1 MRHARLFPHPDTP
14 CLRVESI
21 DVSIE
26 VQAGVDLRLTYT
38 VSGDIASLLIPPAAP
53 PQRSD
58 GLWQH
63 TCFEAFVLAGN
74 GPGYREFNFS
84 PSGEWA
90 AYIFCNYR
98 DGCAPG
104 AMPAPAIACR
114 TSANALELT
123 AMLPRLALPDGR
135 RWTLGL
141 TAVIESVD
149 EKLSY
154 WALRHP
160 VDKPDFH
167 HTGGFALE
175 VERA

>member
-14 CLRVESI
+14 CPRVESI
-21 DVSIE
+21 DVRIE
-26 VQAGVDLRLTYT
+26 VQAGGELRLTYT
-38 VSGDIASLLIPPAAP
+38 VSGDIAGLLIPPAAP

-63 TCFEAFVLAGN
+63 TCFEVFVLAGN

-84 PSGEWA
+84 PSGAWS
-90 AYIFCNYR
+90 AYLFRNYR
-98 DGCAPG
+98 DGRALDV
-104 AMPAPAIACR
+104 MPAPAIACR
-114 TSANALELT
+114 TSANALALT
-123 AMLPRLALPDGR
+123 TALSRLALPGGP

-141 TAVIESVD
+141 TAVIESAE

-160 VDKPDFH
+160 PGKPDFH
-167 HTGGFALE
+167 HTDSFTLTLE
-175 VERA
+175 